1 MKRHNL
7 FYNDFDKER
16 VEPSSRSNDFRTSFQ
31 IDRDRIIHSSEFRRL
46 QGKTQVFLSGEYDY
60 YRTRLT
66 HSIEVA
72 QVGRS
77 ICSYLNTSENTPFN
91 NEYFIDEDLVE
102 AASLAHDLGHPPF
115 GHAGER
121 TLNELM
127 QNFGGFE
134 GNAQTLRLITA
145 IFYRIGDHRRGM
157 KPTRAFLDSILKYKI
172 PYSEFQDPENHFIYD
187 DQNRF
192 IDFVF
197 GGIEPTPDL
206 YSNEKLNNFRSIE
219 CQIMDWADDTSYA
232 INDIADSIA
241 GKFMTIKNIEKWA
254 QDNADELGLGL
265 LELNAIDKII
275 LWIRDGVFKSKLGS
289 EIGDFIHAISV
300 KERKTFLDSQ
310 TNRYKY
316 ELVIDRDILKLAQ
329 LYKKISV
336 DIVFRSPQ
344 IFQMEFKGNHI
355 LNSIFKALSDNYI
368 DKVKAPRLLPEFT
381 DSLLRSK
388 KLTTERARIICDYI
402 AGMTDNYAGRTFKR
416 LYDPDFISFSDFI

>member
-1 MKRHNL
+1 MKRKNL
-7 FYNDFDKER
+7 FYNDFDFER
-16 VEPSSRSNDFRTSFQ
+16 TETSKRPEDYRTPFQ
-31 IDRDRIIHSSEFRRL
+31 IDRDRVIHSSEFRRL

-77 ICSYLNTSENTPFN
+77 ICAYLNTHANTPFN

-102 AASLAHDLGHPPF
+102 AACLAHDLGHPPF

-121 TLNELM
+121 ILNELM
-127 QNFGGFE
+127 KNFGGFE
-134 GNAQTLRLITA
+134 GNAQTLRLITE

-157 KPTRAFLDSILKYKI
+157 KPTRAFVDSILKYKI
-172 PYSEFQDPENHFIYD
+172 PYSNFENPENHFIYD
-187 DQNRF
+187 NQQKY
-192 IDFVF
+192 IDFIFAEKEVDPRLL
-197 GGIEPTPDL
+197 EQ
-206 YSNEKLNNFRSIE
+206 SKLNDFRSIE

-254 QDNADELGLGL
+254 QDNSDELGLGL
-265 LELNAIDKII
+265 LELNAIEKII
-275 LWIRDGVFKSKLGS
+275 IWIRDGVFKSKLGS
-289 EIGDFIHAISV
+289 EIGDFIHAITIR
-300 KERKTFLDSQ
+300 ERKTFMDDK

-316 ELVIDRDILKLAQ
+316 ELVIDRDIQKLAD

-355 LNSIFKALSDNYI
+355 LRSIYNALSDNYVEQ
-368 DKVKAPRLLPEFT
+368 VKAPRLLPEFT

-388 KLTTERARIICDYI
+388 PTRELRARVICDYI

>member
-1 MKRHNL
+1 MKSKNL

-16 VEPSSRSNDFRTSFQ
+16 VEPSSRVDDFRTPFQ
-31 IDRDRIIHSSEFRRL
+31 IDRDRVIHSSEFRRL

-77 ICSYLNTSENTPFN
+77 ICAYLNTSDNTPFTE
-91 NEYFIDEDLVE
+91 EYFIDEDLVE

-121 TLNELM
+121 ILNELM
-127 QNFGGFE
+127 KNYGGFE
-134 GNAQTLRLITA
+134 GNAQTLRLITD

-172 PYSEFQDPENHFIYD
+172 PYSELENPENHFIYD
-187 DQNRF
+187 EQARF

-197 GGIEPTPDL
+197 GGIEPSPHL
-206 YSNEKLNNFRSIE
+206 YADEKLNDFRSIE

-241 GKFMTIKNIEKWA
+241 GKFMTIKNIERWA
-254 QDNADELGLGL
+254 QNNSEELGLGL
-265 LELNAIDKII
+265 LELTAIEKII
-275 LWIRDGVFKSKLGS
+275 TWIRDGVFKSKLGS
-289 EIGDFIHAISV
+289 EIGDFIHAISI
-300 KERKTFLDSQ
+300 KERKTFMDNN

-316 ELVIDRDILKLAQ
+316 ELVIDRDILKLAK
-329 LYKKISV
+329 LYKRVSV

-355 LNSIFKALSDNYI
+355 LRSIFNALSDNYI
-368 DKVKAPRLLPEFT
+368 NEVKAPRLLPEFT
-381 DSLLRSK
+381 DSLLRAK
-388 KLTTERARIICDYI
+388 KYPAERARVICDYI